1 LSKDAGTHLL
11 HRDQRRPKSEWRFV
25 FNDRIA
31 EGWLEVLQ
39 NRDETI
45 EQLSTEL
52 EESHQDVDRM
62 VEMIKSKE
70 QEHAVEFE
78 KVRQK
83 NSELTEMLDE
93 TIDKLDSSEKQLSHQ
108 ATRIKECEV

>member
-1 LSKDAGTHLL
+1 MTM
-11 HRDQRRPKSEWRFV
+11 
-25 FNDRIA
+25 
-31 EGWLEVLQ
+31 
-39 NRDETI
+39 
-45 EQLSTEL
+45 EL
-52 EESHQDVDRM
+52 EASRQDVDRM

-93 TIDKLDSSEKQLSHQ
+93 TMDKLDSAEKLLVVQN
-108 ATRIKECEV
+108 AKVKELEVMNVHIAF